1 VVSISIRRPF
11 HAGAFRCIEKNPFWR
26 RKDLFACG
34 NRTEQK
40 IVLFFHFYSYSL
52 KYLND
57 TPLAAAKFQ
66 Y

>member
-1 VVSISIRRPF
+1 MLEPS
-11 HAGAFRCIEKNPFWR
+11 GALKRTPFWR

-34 NRTEQK
+34 NRTEQNRTEQK

>member
-1 VVSISIRRPF
+1 MLEPS
-11 HAGAFRCIEKNPFWR
+11 GALKRTPSREERICSFV
-26 RKDLFACG
+26 G
-34 NRTEQK
+34 TEQK